1 MKSARKNLDE
11 AGIREKLS
19 MLEMWRAS
27 GLSMTAWAQGQG
39 LDVAVLMAAAGY
51 EGRWR
56 RKLAGQ
62 PIVRKRSGSGSG
74 FARVKKVA
82 NEASVSKPES
92 SSETVR
98 LEIAGV
104 VMHWP
109 ESRGVELARWLQS
122 LKAAGA

>member
-27 GLSMTAWAQGQG
+27 GLSMAAWVQGQG
-39 LDVAVLMAAAGY
+39 LDARALMGALAY

-82 NEASVSKPES
+82 NEASVSKPEI
-92 SSETVR
+92 SSETVH
-98 LEIAGV
+98 LEVAGV

-109 ESRGVELARWLQS
+109 VSRGVELARWLQS

>member
-1 MKSARKNLDE
+1 MKSARKSLDE
-11 AGIREKLS
+11 AQIREKLS
-19 MLEMWRAS
+19 MLERWRAS

-39 LDVAVLMAAAGY
+39 LDAGSLMGAVAY

-62 PIVRKRSGSGSG
+62 PIVRKGSGSG
-74 FARVKKVA
+74 FARVRKAPEVVA
-82 NEASVSKPES
+82 SKPET

-109 ESRGVELARWLQS
+109 VSRGVELARWLQS